1 MQKCHLNLQI
11 LGLDSVQAGK
21 MSTQGK
27 IGSILIVDDETNQ
40 RDILNNILKK
50 EGYFIADASGV
61 REALDMLEKSEFDLI
76 LTDLKMQ
83 GKSGLDLLE
92 IVLANDPQQCV
103 ILMTAHGSV
112 DSAVEAMKKGAF
124 DYLEKPL
131 ERDNLILTLRRAFER
146 IALVR
151 ENRILQKRVEA
162 IQGIPNMLG
171 EHPKMREVF
180 RVVGKIAATTSTVLI
195 VGESGTGKELIAR
208 AIHDGSQR
216 RDKPFMPINCAA
228 IPDTLIE
235 SELFGHEKGSFT
247 GANAREIGIFEAA
260 NDGTVFLDEIGEMNV
275 AMQAKLL
282 RAIQEKEIRRVGGKI
297 NIPLDVRII
306 SATNKELEQEI
317 KRGNFREDLFY
328 RLNVIRI
335 NLPPLRERGSD
346 IKTLAE
352 FFVHKYSK
360 TSGIMVDGI
369 SRTALK
375 LLMNYTWPGNV
386 RQLESV
392 IERSVLM
399 TESNFIEAEDLPAE
413 ISATSLVAGGIPFE
427 LPPEG
432 IAFEEL
438 EKGLIIKAMERADWV
453 IGKAAPLLG
462 MSYKTLQY
470 RLEKFGIERPDKLPK
485 YQ

>member
-1 MQKCHLNLQI
+1 MAAVH
-11 LGLDSVQAGK
+11 
-21 MSTQGK
+21 
-27 IGSILIVDDETNQ
+27 GSILIVDDEKGQ
-40 RDILNNILKK
+40 RDILNLILKK
-50 EGYFIADASGV
+50 EGYDVTDVPGV
-61 REALDMLEKSEFDLI
+61 REALAQLEKREFELVM
-76 LTDLKMQ
+76 TDLKMQ
-83 GKSGLDLLE
+83 GQGGMELLE
-92 IVLANDPQQCV
+92 SVLANDPQQC
-103 ILMTAHGSV
+103 IIMMTAHGSV
-112 DSAVEAMKKGAF
+112 DSAVEAMRKGAF

-131 ERDNLILTLRRAFER
+131 ERDNLLLTLRRAFER
-146 IALVR
+146 ISLVR
-151 ENRILQKRVEA
+151 ENRVLQKR
-162 IQGIPNMLG
+162 IDLIKTIPNMQG
-171 EHPKMREVF
+171 EHPKMKEVF
-180 RVVGKIAATTSTVLI
+180 KIVSKIAPSNSTALI

-208 AIHDGSQR
+208 AIHEGSPR
-216 RDKPFMPINCAA
+216 RDKPFMAINCAA

-247 GANAREIGIFEAA
+247 GANAREMGIFEAS
-260 NDGTVFLDEIGEMNV
+260 DGGTVFLDEIGEMNV

-297 NIPLDVRII
+297 NIPLDVRIV
-306 SATNKELEQEI
+306 SATNKDLEQEI
-317 KRGNFREDLFY
+317 RKGTFREDLFY

-352 FFVHKYSK
+352 FFLDKYS
-360 TSGIMVDGI
+360 TAAGIQVDGI
-369 SRTALK
+369 SKSALK
-375 LLMNYTWPGNV
+375 LLLNYSWPGNV

-399 TESNFIEAEDLPAE
+399 AESNYIEPEDLPVE
-413 ISATSLVAGGIPFE
+413 ITSVGLLAGGIPFE

-470 RLEKFGIERPDKLPK
+470 RLDKFEIERPDKRVK
-485 YQ
+485 

>member
-1 MQKCHLNLQI
+1 MNIHEK
-11 LGLDSVQAGK
+11 AG
-21 MSTQGK
+21 T
-27 IGSILIVDDETNQ
+27 ILIVDDEKGQ
-40 RDILNNILKK
+40 RDILNVILAK
-50 EGYFIADASGV
+50 EGYDVVDVPGV
-61 REALDMLEKSEFDLI
+61 REALQKLDKREFDLI

-83 GKSGLDLLE
+83 GESGLDLLE
-92 IVLANDPQQCV
+92 KVLAEDSQQCV

-146 IALVR
+146 IGLMR
-151 ENRILQKRVEA
+151 ENRVLQKRVEA
-162 IQGIPNMLG
+162 IQTIPSMLG

-180 RVVGKIAATTSTVLI
+180 RVVTKIAATTSTVLI
-195 VGESGTGKELIAR
+195 VGESGTGKELVAR

-216 RDKPFMPINCAA
+216 REKPFMAINCAA

-260 NDGTVFLDEIGEMNV
+260 NGGTVFLDEIGEMNV

-282 RAIQEKEIRRVGGKI
+282 RAIQEKEVRRVGGKV
-297 NIPLDVRII
+297 NVPLDVRIL

-317 KRGNFREDLFY
+317 KHGSFREDLFY

-335 NLPPLRERGSD
+335 NLPPLRERGND
-346 IKTLAE
+346 VKTLAE
-352 FFVHKYSK
+352 YFVKKYSQA
-360 TSGIMVDGI
+360 SGIAVAGI
-369 SRTALK
+369 SKPALK

-399 TESNFIEAEDLPAE
+399 AESNYIEPADLSAE
-413 ISATSLVAGGIPFE
+413 ITATSLLPGGIPFD

-438 EKGLIIKAMERADWV
+438 EKGLIVKAMERADWV

-470 RLEKFGIERPDKLPK
+470 RLEKFGIERPERRTRVP
-485 YQ
+485 

>member
-1 MQKCHLNLQI
+1 MNEP
-11 LGLDSVQAGK
+11 A
-21 MSTQGK
+21 K
-27 IGSILIVDDETNQ
+27 IGSILIVDDEKGQ
-40 RDILNNILKK
+40 RDILTVILNK
-50 EGYFIADASGV
+50 EGYDIVDVPGV
-61 REALDMLEKSEFDLI
+61 REALDQLDKREFDLI

-83 GKSGLDLLE
+83 GQSGLDLLE
-92 IVLANDPQQCV
+92 RVLADDPQQCV
-103 ILMTAHGSV
+103 ILMTAHGTV

-131 ERDNLILTLRRAFER
+131 ERDNLILTLARAFER
-146 IALVR
+146 IGLMR
-151 ENRILQKRVEA
+151 ENRVLQKRMEA
-162 IQGIPNMLG
+162 IQTIPNMLG

-180 RVVGKIAATTSTVLI
+180 RVVAKIAATTSTVLI
-195 VGESGTGKELIAR
+195 VGESGTGKELVAR

-216 RDKPFMPINCAA
+216 RDKPFMAINCAA

-247 GANAREIGIFEAA
+247 GANVREIGIFEAA
-260 NDGTVFLDEIGEMNV
+260 NGGTVFLDEIGEMNV

-282 RAIQEKEIRRVGGKI
+282 RAIQEKEIRRVGGKV
-297 NIPLDVRII
+297 NVPLDVRIV

-317 KRGNFREDLFY
+317 RRGNFREDLFY

-346 IKTLAE
+346 VKTLAE
-352 FFVHKYSK
+352 FFMRKYSQA
-360 TSGIMVDGI
+360 SGIVVDGI
-369 SRTALK
+369 AKPALK

-399 TESNFIEAEDLPAE
+399 AESNYIEVADLPAE
-413 ISATSLVAGGIPFE
+413 ITAASALAGGIPFD

-470 RLEKFGIERPDKLPK
+470 RLEKFDIERPERKGRL
-485 YQ
+485 

>member
-1 MQKCHLNLQI
+1 
-11 LGLDSVQAGK
+11 VAA
-21 MSTQGK
+21 TQ
-27 IGSILIVDDETNQ
+27 GSILIVDDEKGQ
-40 RDILNNILKK
+40 RDILAVILKK
-50 EGYFIADASGV
+50 EGYDVADVPGV
-61 REALDMLEKSEFDLI
+61 REALEQLGGREFDLI
-76 LTDLKMQ
+76 MTDLKMQ
-83 GKSGLDLLE
+83 GQSGLDLLE
-92 IVLANDPQQCV
+92 AVQAADPQQCV
-103 ILMTAHGSV
+103 IIMTAHGTV

-146 IALVR
+146 IGLVR
-151 ENRILQKRVEA
+151 ENRVLLKRVEQ
-162 IQGIPNMLG
+162 IQTIPNILG

-180 RVVGKIAATTSTVLI
+180 RIVSKIAATNSTVLI
-195 VGESGTGKELIAR
+195 VGESGTGKELVAR
-208 AIHDGSQR
+208 AIHEGSQR
-216 RDKPFMPINCAA
+216 RDKPFMAINCAA
-228 IPDTLIE
+228 IPDSLME

-247 GANAREIGIFEAA
+247 GASAREMGIFEAA
-260 NDGTVFLDEIGEMNV
+260 NGGTVFLDEIGEMNV

-282 RAIQEKEIRRVGGKI
+282 RAIQEKEIRRVGGKV
-297 NIPLDVRII
+297 NIPLDVRIL

-317 KRGNFREDLFY
+317 RRGNFREDLFY

-346 IKTLAE
+346 VKNLAE
-352 FFVHKYSK
+352 FFVKKYSQA
-360 TSGIMVDGI
+360 SGIAVEGI
-369 SRTALK
+369 SRPALK
-375 LLMNYTWPGNV
+375 LLMNYAWPGNV

-399 TESNFIEAEDLPAE
+399 AESNYIEPEDLPAE
-413 ISATSLVAGGIPFE
+413 VTMTSALGGGIPFD

-470 RLEKFGIERPDKLPK
+470 RLDKFGIERPEKRNK
-485 YQ
+485 

>member
-1 MQKCHLNLQI
+1 MPEQNESRRADAA
-11 LGLDSVQAGK
+11 GL
-21 MSTQGK
+21 
-27 IGSILIVDDETNQ
+27 GSILVVDDEKGQ
-40 RDILNNILKK
+40 REILNAILKK
-50 EGYFIADASGV
+50 EGYDVVDVPGV
-61 REALDMLEKSEFDLI
+61 REALEQLDSREFDLI

-83 GKSGLDLLE
+83 GQSGLELLE
-92 IVLANDPQQCV
+92 TVLGDDAQQCV
-103 ILMTAHGSV
+103 IIMTAHGTI

-131 ERDNLILTLRRAFER
+131 ERENLLITLKRAFER
-146 IALVR
+146 IGLVR
-151 ENRILQKRVEA
+151 ENRVLQKKVEA
-162 IQGIPNMLG
+162 IKTIPSMQG

-180 RVVGKIAATTSTVLI
+180 RIVSKIAATTSTVLI
-195 VGESGTGKELIAR
+195 VGESGTGKELVAR
-208 AIHDGSQR
+208 AIHEHSQR
-216 RDKPFMPINCAA
+216 RDKPFLAINCAA

-247 GANAREIGIFEAA
+247 GASAREMGIFEAA
-260 NDGTVFLDEIGEMNV
+260 NGGTVFLDEIGEMNV
-275 AMQAKLL
+275 SMQAKLL
-282 RAIQEKEIRRVGGKI
+282 RAIQEKEIRRVGGKV

-317 KRGNFREDLFY
+317 RRGGFREDLFY

-335 NLPPLRERGSD
+335 NLPPLRDRGND

-352 FFVHKYSK
+352 FFVMKYSES
-360 TSGIMVDGI
+360 TGIAVDGI
-369 SRTALK
+369 SRPALK

-399 TESNFIEAEDLPAE
+399 AESSIIEPADLPSE
-413 ISATSLVAGGIPFE
+413 ITSTSLMAGGLPFD

-432 IAFEEL
+432 LNMEEL
-438 EKGLIIKAMERADWV
+438 EKVLIGKAMERADWV
-453 IGKAAPLLG
+453 IGKAASLLG

-470 RLEKFGIERPDKLPK
+470 RLEKFGIERPERRSSR
-485 YQ
+485 